1 MFNLTR
7 GLYMSLKEN
16 VDFVKKELD
25 SEEKFLESFVKVE
38 RFYKKNKKILLLAV
52 TVLIIGIAGYSL
64 KNYID
69 AQNKAQSNI
78 AFTQFLNDNNNEAAL
93 ATLKDTN
100 TRLYNV
106 ALYIK
111 AKNENTTP
119 EINDKYLGTLLSY
132 KKAIEDKNI
141 EQLNTLAM
149 QKDFLLK
156 EFALFNKALL
166 LTQNGEY
173 EQARQTLQM
182 IQKDSQVKDL
192 VALLNHYLLTK

>member
-1 MFNLTR
+1 
-7 GLYMSLKEN
+7 MSLKEN

-38 RFYKKNKKILLLAV
+38 RFYKKNKKILLLVVAALIV
-52 TVLIIGIAGYSL
+52 GVLGYSF
-64 KNYID
+64 KNYIN

-119 EINDKYLGTLLSY
+119 EINDKYLGSLLSY
-132 KKAIEDKNI
+132 KKAIEEKNV
-141 EQLNTLAM
+141 EQLNTLSM

-156 EFALFNKALL
+156 EFALLNKA
-166 LTQNGEY
+166 
-173 EQARQTLQM
+173 
-182 IQKDSQVKDL
+182 KDRKSV
-192 VALLNHYLLTK
+192 V

>member
-1 MFNLTR
+1 
-7 GLYMSLKEN
+7 MSLKEN

>member
-1 MFNLTR
+1 
-7 GLYMSLKEN
+7 MSLKEN
-16 VDFVKKELD
+16 VEFVKKELD

-38 RFYKKNKKILLLAV
+38 RFYKKNKKILLAGVVALV
-52 TVLIIGIAGYSL
+52 VGVSGYSI
-64 KNYID
+64 KNYIN

-111 AKNENTTP
+111 SKNSPTTDVV
-119 EINDKYLGTLLSY
+119 NDKYLGTLVAY
-132 KKAIEDKNI
+132 KKAIEEKNI
-141 EQLNTLAM
+141 EQLNTLSM

-156 EFALFNKALL
+156 EFALFNKALI
-166 LTQNGEY
+166 LTQEGEY
-173 EQARQTLQM
+173 SQAKQTLQL
-182 IQKDSQVKDL
+182 IQKDSQVSDL

>member
-1 MFNLTR
+1 
-7 GLYMSLKEN
+7 MSLKEN
-16 VDFVKKELD
+16 VEFVKKELD

-38 RFYKKNKKILLLAV
+38 RFYKKNKKILLAGVVALV
-52 TVLIIGIAGYSL
+52 VGVSGYSI
-64 KNYID
+64 KNYVN

-111 AKNENTTP
+111 SKNSPTTDMV
-119 EINDKYLGTLLSY
+119 NDKYLGTLVAY
-132 KKAIEDKNI
+132 KKAIEEKNI
-141 EQLNTLAM
+141 EQLNTLSM

-156 EFALFNKALL
+156 EFALFNKALI
-166 LTQNGEY
+166 LTQEGEY
-173 EQARQTLQM
+173 SQAKQTLQL
-182 IQKDSQVKDL
+182 IQKDSQVSDL